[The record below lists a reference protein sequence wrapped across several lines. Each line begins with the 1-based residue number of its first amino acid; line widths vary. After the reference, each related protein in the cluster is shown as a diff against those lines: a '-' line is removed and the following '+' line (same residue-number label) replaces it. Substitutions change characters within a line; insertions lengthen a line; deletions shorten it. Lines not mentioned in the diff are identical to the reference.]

1 MPRKLCRNLARKL
14 TNRLIHAPTKSL
26 QQAAR
31 DGDDERLHIL
41 RNSLGLE

>member
-1 MPRKLCRNLARKL
+1 
-14 TNRLIHAPTKSL
+14 TKSL

>member
-1 MPRKLCRNLARKL
+1 MPVMQDLARKL

>member
-1 MPRKLCRNLARKL
+1 
-14 TNRLIHAPTKSL
+14 L